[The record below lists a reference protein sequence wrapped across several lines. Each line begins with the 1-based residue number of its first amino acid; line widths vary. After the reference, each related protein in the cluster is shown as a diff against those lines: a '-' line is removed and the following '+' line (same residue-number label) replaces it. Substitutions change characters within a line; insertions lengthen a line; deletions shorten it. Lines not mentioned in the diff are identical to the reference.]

1 MQAIHAENVNW
12 KSHERGVREAK
23 IFSAIHGSEETRI
36 DMVEVP
42 SGAYIPAH
50 RHSFRREFITILLS
64 AGAQLQIGD
73 RVFRPIAGQ
82 VFHREPGDVLALT
95 NDSQHPFRY
104 SVVRFGYESSD
115 IEILQDSSE
124 YDQDTFSAEDSDF
137 DDAEEEFIDEAP
149 TEDTMMSSSE
159 DLEATVE
166 MDALEVE
173 AVAEVSQEREE
184 DPTVSESS
192 STKSSKSKSSKTPKE
207 AKSSSKSPKGTK
219 GSKGSKGSRSKE

>member
-12 KSHERGVREAK
+12 KSQDKGVREAK
-23 IFSAIHGSEETRI
+23 IFSAVHGSEETRI

-42 SGAYIPAH
+42 AGAYIPAH
-50 RHSFRREFITILLS
+50 RHSSRREFITILWS

-73 RVFRPIAGQ
+73 RIFRPIAGQ

-115 IEILQDSSE
+115 VEILQESSDPD
-124 YDQDTFSAEDSDF
+124 YDQLLEAGSDL
-137 DDAEEEFIDEAP
+137 DEPEP
-149 TEDTMMSSSE
+149 TLGELDESTE

-166 MDALEVE
+166 MDALEIS
-173 AVAEVSQEREE
+173 AVAESSEE
-184 DPTVSESS
+184 SAQAQA
-192 STKSSKSKSSKTPKE
+192 SKSE
-207 AKSSSKSPKGTK
+207 ASKSAKGSKKAKESKPSQGSKRTK
-219 GSKGSKGSRSKE
+219 GSKPKE